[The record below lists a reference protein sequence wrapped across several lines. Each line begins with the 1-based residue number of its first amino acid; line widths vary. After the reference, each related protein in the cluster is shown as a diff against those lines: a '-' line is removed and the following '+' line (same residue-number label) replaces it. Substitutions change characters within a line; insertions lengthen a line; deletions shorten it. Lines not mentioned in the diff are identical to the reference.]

1 MRVSTLTPIGVYV
14 MFTSSP
20 ACKSAILKSEISYDC
35 VFSRLSSVTAR
46 SVTFSPSIRCFLFTL
61 PRCLRR
67 LILYPSYSIS
77 HPQVPM
83 NCMST
88 FRRLSEPC
96 PPTLHSTRPVASF
109 TPTENGVP
117 ASSCAIPAAG
127 VPSKTNVTRLYFSSL
142 SVYVMCSQC
151 AVVTGK
157 PPVILFDTRT
167 ML

>member
-1 MRVSTLTPIGVYV
+1 MR
-14 MFTSSP
+14 
-20 ACKSAILKSEISYDC
+20 AQ
-35 VFSRLSSVTAR
+35 RLLSGLWSVNAH
-46 SVTFSPSIRCFLFTL
+46 V
-61 PRCLRR
+61 
-67 LILYPSYSIS
+67 
-77 HPQVPM
+77 
-83 NCMST
+83 
-88 FRRLSEPC
+88 
-96 PPTLHSTRPVASF
+96 TRPVASF

-117 ASSCAIPAAG
+117 DNSCAIPAAG